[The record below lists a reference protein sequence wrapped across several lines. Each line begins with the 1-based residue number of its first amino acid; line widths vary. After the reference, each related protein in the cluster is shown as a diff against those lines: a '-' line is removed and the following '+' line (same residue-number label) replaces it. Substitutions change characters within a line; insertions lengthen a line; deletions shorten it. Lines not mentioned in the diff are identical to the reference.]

1 MGGARE
7 GKRSNGDDV
16 NTALVL
22 QTLKT
27 LKIKFKNSLPRTLPF
42 PHFNDSN
49 RNFKVRACKS
59 VVHTFFFKWGRERPV
74 EVSILLQ
81 TATPETPPKFAR
93 WRPPWGKLSPR
104 GPPDSLACFFINLP
118 FRLSS
123 ERRQ

>member
-59 VVHTFFFKWGRERPV
+59 VVHTFFFFKWGRERPV
-74 EVSILLQ
+74 EVNILLQ

-93 WRPPWGKLSPR
+93 
-104 GPPDSLACFFINLP
+104 
-118 FRLSS
+118 
-123 ERRQ
+123 